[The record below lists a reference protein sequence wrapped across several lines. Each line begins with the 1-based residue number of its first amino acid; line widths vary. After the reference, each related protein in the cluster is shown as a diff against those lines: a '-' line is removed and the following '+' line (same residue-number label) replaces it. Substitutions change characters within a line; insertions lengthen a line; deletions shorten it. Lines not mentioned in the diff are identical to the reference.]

1 MPKPLIEGRR
11 FWLEVGSSNAS
22 VAFTEASR
30 GLAGPL
36 PKFAWREAID
46 SAQEAG
52 TLRPPCN
59 RACPRRSCLIYRICF
74 IGHCLSPVIVCC
86 TALFARLCPAS
97 HEFASAS
104 SRAFQQLALRR
115 RAACSCT
122 AHHRSDHKTMAG
134 VKAVIRL
141 RCPAG
146 VAKPGPA
153 IGQALGPH
161 GLNMMDFV
169 KEFNAATQKMEPNS
183 PIPVVLTAYANRTFS
198 FVTKTPPTSYL
209 VRKALGIDKGA
220 QNPGDEVV
228 GTLNMEQVAAIAE
241 VKKGDA
247 HLANIPFDALC
258 DSVIGT
264 ARSMGVLLADDVD
277 DASSSSSSSSSSD
290 EDDDEE
296 PGR

>member
-1 MPKPLIEGRR
+1 M
-11 FWLEVGSSNAS
+11 SNDS
-22 VAFTEASR
+22 KQQASR
-30 GLAGPL
+30 ERL
-36 PKFAWREAID
+36 
-46 SAQEAG
+46 SH
-52 TLRPPCN
+52 
-59 RACPRRSCLIYRICF
+59 IYRR
-74 IGHCLSPVIVCC
+74 LYS
-86 TALFARLCPAS
+86 FARVRAVS
-97 HEFASAS
+97 TDFASAS
-104 SRAFQQLALRR
+104 SHRPSAERSAD
-115 RAACSCT
+115 AARK
-122 AHHRSDHKTMAG
+122 AMAG

-228 GTLNMEQVAAIAE
+228 GTLNMEQVSAIAE

-277 DASSSSSSSSSSD
+277 DASASSSSSD
-290 EDDDEE
+290 DDDGE
-296 PGR
+296 PER

>member
-1 MPKPLIEGRR
+1 M
-11 FWLEVGSSNAS
+11 A
-22 VAFTEASR
+22 
-30 GLAGPL
+30 
-36 PKFAWREAID
+36 
-46 SAQEAG
+46 AQNCVHA
-52 TLRPPCN
+52 
-59 RACPRRSCLIYRICF
+59 
-74 IGHCLSPVIVCC
+74 
-86 TALFARLCPAS
+86 LCPAS
-97 HEFASAS
+97 HVFASH
-104 SRAFQQLALRR
+104 QQGISAISAPQS
-115 RAACSCT
+115 AACSCT
-122 AHHRSDHKTMAG
+122 AHRSGATSKTMAG

-290 EDDDEE
+290 EDDDDE

>member
-1 MPKPLIEGRR
+1 
-11 FWLEVGSSNAS
+11 VDA
-22 VAFTEASR
+22 
-30 GLAGPL
+30 
-36 PKFAWREAID
+36 
-46 SAQEAG
+46 
-52 TLRPPCN
+52 
-59 RACPRRSCLIYRICF
+59 
-74 IGHCLSPVIVCC
+74 
-86 TALFARLCPAS
+86 LCPAVTNLAVPAAG
-97 HEFASAS
+97 HFSAAQTH
-104 SRAFQQLALRR
+104 RLQRR
-115 RAACSCT
+115 RGVAAPH
-122 AHHRSDHKTMAG
+122 HHRSDHKPMAG

-228 GTLNMEQVAAIAE
+228 GTLTMDQVSAIAD

-277 DASSSSSSSSSSD
+277 AASSSSSSSS
-290 EDDDEE
+290 DDDDDDDGE

>member
-1 MPKPLIEGRR
+1 VIKL
-11 FWLEVGSSNAS
+11 
-22 VAFTEASR
+22 SR
-30 GLAGPL
+30 IDCLL
-36 PKFAWREAID
+36 LSFARV
-46 SAQEAG
+46 
-52 TLRPPCN
+52 RPP
-59 RACPRRSCLIYRICF
+59 
-74 IGHCLSPVIVCC
+74 V
-86 TALFARLCPAS
+86 TD
-97 HEFASAS
+97 FASAS
-104 SRAFQQLALRR
+104 SDLPQHSLLRRRAAGTRALRR
-115 RAACSCT
+115 RAA
-122 AHHRSDHKTMAG
+122 RKTMAG

-228 GTLNMEQVAAIAE
+228 GTLTREQVSAIAE
-241 VKKGDA
+241 VKQGDA
-247 HLANIPFDALC
+247 HLANIPFEALC
-258 DSVIGT
+258 DSVVGT

-277 DASSSSSSSSSSD
+277 DASSSSSSSD
-290 EDDDEE
+290 EDDDGE

>member
-1 MPKPLIEGRR
+1 
-11 FWLEVGSSNAS
+11 
-22 VAFTEASR
+22 
-30 GLAGPL
+30 
-36 PKFAWREAID
+36 
-46 SAQEAG
+46 
-52 TLRPPCN
+52 
-59 RACPRRSCLIYRICF
+59 
-74 IGHCLSPVIVCC
+74 
-86 TALFARLCPAS
+86 
-97 HEFASAS
+97 
-104 SRAFQQLALRR
+104 
-115 RAACSCT
+115 
-122 AHHRSDHKTMAG
+122 MAG

-228 GTLNMEQVAAIAE
+228 GTLNMEQVAAIAD

-264 ARSMGVLLADDVD
+264 ARSMGVLLADDADD
-277 DASSSSSSSSSSD
+277 DASSSSSSSD
-290 EDDDEE
+290 EDGDGE
-296 PGR
+296 PER

>member
-1 MPKPLIEGRR
+1 
-11 FWLEVGSSNAS
+11 
-22 VAFTEASR
+22 
-30 GLAGPL
+30 
-36 PKFAWREAID
+36 
-46 SAQEAG
+46 
-52 TLRPPCN
+52 
-59 RACPRRSCLIYRICF
+59 
-74 IGHCLSPVIVCC
+74 
-86 TALFARLCPAS
+86 
-97 HEFASAS
+97 
-104 SRAFQQLALRR
+104 
-115 RAACSCT
+115 
-122 AHHRSDHKTMAG
+122 MAG

-141 RCPAG
+141 RGPAG

-228 GTLNMEQVAAIAE
+228 GTLNMEQVSAIAE

-247 HLANIPFDALC
+247 ATCSRSNAC

-277 DASSSSSSSSSSD
+277 DVVVVFFFFV
-290 EDDDEE
+290 
-296 PGR
+296 GRGRRRRAGR

>member
-1 MPKPLIEGRR
+1 MY
-11 FWLEVGSSNAS
+11 
-22 VAFTEASR
+22 
-30 GLAGPL
+30 
-36 PKFAWREAID
+36 
-46 SAQEAG
+46 SA
-52 TLRPPCN
+52 
-59 RACPRRSCLIYRICF
+59 ACTR
-74 IGHCLSPVIVCC
+74 
-86 TALFARLCPAS
+86 
-97 HEFASAS
+97 
-104 SRAFQQLALRR
+104 ALRR
-115 RAACSCT
+115 RT
-122 AHHRSDHKTMAG
+122 AHKTMAG

-220 QNPGDEVV
+220 QSPGDEVV
-228 GTLNMEQVAAIAE
+228 GTLNMEQVSAIAE

-247 HLANIPFDALC
+247 HLKHIPFDALC

-277 DASSSSSSSSSSD
+277 DASSSSSSSSSDESD
-290 EDDDEE
+290 DGE
-296 PGR
+296 PER

>member
-1 MPKPLIEGRR
+1 
-11 FWLEVGSSNAS
+11 
-22 VAFTEASR
+22 
-30 GLAGPL
+30 
-36 PKFAWREAID
+36 
-46 SAQEAG
+46 
-52 TLRPPCN
+52 
-59 RACPRRSCLIYRICF
+59 
-74 IGHCLSPVIVCC
+74 
-86 TALFARLCPAS
+86 
-97 HEFASAS
+97 
-104 SRAFQQLALRR
+104 
-115 RAACSCT
+115 
-122 AHHRSDHKTMAG
+122 MAG

-183 PIPVVLTAYANRTFS
+183 PIPVVLTAYASDVFFCDQNAAHLLPGKES
-198 FVTKTPPTSYL
+198 
-209 VRKALGIDKGA
+209 VRGIDKGA

-277 DASSSSSSSSSSD
+277 DASSSSSSSSSD
-290 EDDDEE
+290 EDDDGEAE
-296 PGR
+296 R

>member
-1 MPKPLIEGRR
+1 
-11 FWLEVGSSNAS
+11 
-22 VAFTEASR
+22 
-30 GLAGPL
+30 
-36 PKFAWREAID
+36 
-46 SAQEAG
+46 
-52 TLRPPCN
+52 
-59 RACPRRSCLIYRICF
+59 
-74 IGHCLSPVIVCC
+74 
-86 TALFARLCPAS
+86 
-97 HEFASAS
+97 
-104 SRAFQQLALRR
+104 
-115 RAACSCT
+115 
-122 AHHRSDHKTMAG
+122 MAG

-228 GTLNMEQVAAIAE
+228 GTLSREQVSAIAE
-241 VKKGDA
+241 VKQGDA

-290 EDDDEE
+290 DDDDGE
-296 PGR
+296 PER

>member
-1 MPKPLIEGRR
+1 
-11 FWLEVGSSNAS
+11 
-22 VAFTEASR
+22 
-30 GLAGPL
+30 
-36 PKFAWREAID
+36 
-46 SAQEAG
+46 
-52 TLRPPCN
+52 
-59 RACPRRSCLIYRICF
+59 
-74 IGHCLSPVIVCC
+74 
-86 TALFARLCPAS
+86 
-97 HEFASAS
+97 
-104 SRAFQQLALRR
+104 
-115 RAACSCT
+115 
-122 AHHRSDHKTMAG
+122 MAG

-228 GTLNMEQVAAIAE
+228 GTLNMEQVSAIAE
-241 VKKGDA
+241 VKQGDA
-247 HLANIPFDALC
+247 HLKNIPFEALC

-277 DASSSSSSSSSSD
+277 DAASSSSSSD
-290 EDDDEE
+290 EDDDGE
-296 PGR
+296 PER